1 VLRKC
6 CDGMQELQRDL
17 EVVYPRRKKRRVRK
31 ANVTFDVT
39 SDDTLLSNE
48 KPPISATDGSDGGL

>member
-1 VLRKC
+1 
-6 CDGMQELQRDL
+6 MQELQRDL